1 MKKIYL
7 ITGFLGAG
15 KTTFVNNY
23 CSQNSNV
30 AVVVNEFGE
39 ESIDAKLISGIND
52 VKIYEVNNGSIFC
65 SCKMETFV
73 DTLVQLAKICADV
86 VLIEASGLSDPA
98 NLKDI
103 LDLVNSKT
111 DDEYL
116 YMGSFCII
124 DGINF
129 MKLST
134 ALPVLLSQVQR
145 SNYIL
150 INKCDEI
157 DEDKIAE
164 IESYILMLNDK
175 AIIYKTIRCRIDSL
189 PDVPSEAMS
198 SEPSLNTVKSR
209 PLSKIIKP
217 KPMTEDKAAEF
228 IDSLVKKA
236 YRCKGFITIDDQK
249 YYLDIVDKKHTLT
262 KTDKKEEDKL
272 VLIKIK

>member
-23 CSQNSNV
+23 CSQHSNV
-30 AVVVNEFGE
+30 AVVVNEFGK
-39 ESIDAKLISGIND
+39 ESIDAKLISETNAA
-52 VKIYEVNNGSIFC
+52 KIYEVNNGSIFC
-65 SCKMETFV
+65 SCRMDTFV
-73 DTLVQLAKICADV
+73 DTLVQLAKIDVDV

-98 NLKDI
+98 NLMDI

-116 YMGSFCII
+116 YMGSICII

-134 ALPVLLSQVQR
+134 ALPVMLSQVER

-164 IESYILMLNDK
+164 IEAYILMLNDK
-175 AIIYKTIRCRIDSL
+175 AVIYKTIKSKIDSL
-189 PDVPSEAMS
+189 PDAPSDAMP
-198 SEPSLNTVKSR
+198 SEPSLNTLKNR
-209 PLSKIIKP
+209 PVSEIINP
-217 KPMTEDKAAEF
+217 KPMTNDKATEF

-249 YYLDIVDKKHTLT
+249 YYLDIVGGKHTLT
-262 KTDKKEEDKL
+262 KIDKKDEDKL
-272 VLIKIK
+272 VLIKMK